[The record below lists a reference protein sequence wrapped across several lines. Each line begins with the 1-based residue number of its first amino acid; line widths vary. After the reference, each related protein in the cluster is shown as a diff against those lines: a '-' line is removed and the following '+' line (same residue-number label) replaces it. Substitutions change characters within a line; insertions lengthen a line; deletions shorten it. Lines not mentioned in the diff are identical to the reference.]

1 MNMADIIKKAER
13 GRGITN
19 ATLIATEHWNSLVS
33 FLNWFGNPD
42 PNSSIN
48 TLAEQAGITP
58 NELKDY
64 MANEAKRL
72 MFTRSV
78 K

>member
-1 MNMADIIKKAER
+1 MTMAQIIKAAER
-13 GRGITN
+13 NKYTTN
-19 ATLIATEHWNSLVS
+19 ATLVAAEHWNNFVS
-33 FLNWFGNPD
+33 FLNWFSNPD

-48 TLAEQAGITP
+48 QLAEQEGITP

-64 MANEAKRL
+64 MANEARRE